1 MYVYAVLKQCV
12 CVFVCVCVCSDADQE
27 RVCEES
33 ASFDLSS
40 TDISLCI
47 SDVDTILKAKTE
59 EHTLSAEGTY
69 YQECMS
75 RQRRQGASNHAERHL
90 HLCAFSAFRIR
101 TILDYGEYPLW

>member
-1 MYVYAVLKQCV
+1 MCV
-12 CVFVCVCVCSDADQE
+12 CVCVCVCVCSDADQE

-59 EHTLSAEGTY
+59 EHTFSAEGTY
-69 YQECMS
+69 YRAYEPPKAARSVQP
-75 RQRRQGASNHAERHL
+75 RRM
-90 HLCAFSAFRIR
+90 AFVFTRI
-101 TILDYGEYPLW
+101 